1 MQRLLGAIKLQAG
14 SATALS
20 WAIQAARRGGNVV
33 MIGVYGP
40 PWNVLPIGDAM
51 NKGLTLR
58 GAQCNVKRY
67 MPHLLEHIR
76 AGRIDPKNIISHR
89 FPLEQAAEAYET
101 FDQKRDE
108 CIKCV
113 LIPPLAA

>member
-1 MQRLLGAIKLQAG
+1 MGMLQAG
-14 SATALS
+14 SATGLQ
-20 WAIQAARRGGNVV
+20 WAIQAVRRFGHVV
-33 MIGVYGP
+33 AIGVYGP
-40 PWNVLPIGDAM
+40 PWNLVPIGAVM

-76 AGRIDPKNIISHR
+76 SGRIDAKGIISHR
-89 FPLEQAAEAYET
+89 LPLEEAPEGYRL
-101 FDQKRDE
+101 FASKKDA

-113 LIPPLAA
+113 LVPRAAA